1 MTQIHGKKKPPKFLF
16 HWSIPEPAELNLRKS
31 GHVWRAQQHC
41 GPMSPMAIFSLSPL
55 ASLEWTTE
63 SSCSS
68 ECCFFRDWL
77 QDFKLLIIRT
87 WLWMWVAPSWLQTL
101 SQVNACTSGA
111 LGAQKV
117 LLPWKGLQRR
127 KEKKSHRFNN
137 LHIPLTKEKWGETVH
152 MLTTQLPSLWGKA
165 FLSVQCVKF
174 CNWRCCQSGIV
185 HTYLNTPN
193 LIYVY
198 SKFLFHI
205 SISNTVS
212 QFLCVPV
219 IPGSN
224 WIIIIL
230 FNNQLL
236 HNSCN

>member
-16 HWSIPEPAELNLRKS
+16 YWSIPEPAEVNLRKS

-63 SSCSS
+63 SSRSS

-101 SQVNACTSGA
+101 SLRSTKSSAPLEGTS
-111 LGAQKV
+111 KK
-117 LLPWKGLQRR
+117 KG
-127 KEKKSHRFNN
+127 KKSHRFNN

-152 MLTTQLPSLWGKA
+152 MLTTQLPSLWGKP
-165 FLSVQCVKF
+165 FPSVQCVKF
-174 CNWRCCQSGIV
+174 CNWWCCQSEIIN
-185 HTYLNTPN
+185 TYLNTPN

-219 IPGSN
+219 IPGTN